1 MENFN
6 ASIFQSPP
14 RSRPASHPRKKKL
27 PQKGSAKRRSTIRKS
42 KTQRS
47 ARFEASHRLLH
58 QNFASIIHITL
69 NIHTT
74 NQPTKK
80 TSHPRKKQDESTRL
94 LSVTTNIY
102 YFFNYFSYQPTAT
115 SIIGCLTH
123 PQNSTSDHRESRPRL
138 IDSSECAN
146 NGNTHPPRFVCGA
159 SELLQN
165 IHSSFTQK
173 PPQQSRVRFRFSGTI
188 CY

>member
-1 MENFN
+1 M
-6 ASIFQSPP
+6 
-14 RSRPASHPRKKKL
+14 
-27 PQKGSAKRRSTIRKS
+27 RKS
-42 KTQRS
+42 KYAAQRS
-47 ARFEASHRLLH
+47 IRGITSTTSSKFCIDHPHHIKHTHH
-58 QNFASIIHITL
+58 QP
-69 NIHTT
+69 T
-74 NQPTKK
+74 NQK

-123 PQNSTSDHRESRPRL
+123 PQNSTSDHRESHPRL

-146 NGNTHPPRFVCGA
+146 NVNTHPPRFVCGA

>member
-1 MENFN
+1 M
-6 ASIFQSPP
+6 
-14 RSRPASHPRKKKL
+14 
-27 PQKGSAKRRSTIRKS
+27 RKS
-42 KTQRS
+42 KYAAQRS
-47 ARFEASHRLLH
+47 IRGITSTTSSKFCIDHPHHIKHTHH
-58 QNFASIIHITL
+58 QP
-69 NIHTT
+69 T
-74 NQPTKK
+74 NQKNITSPQETGRIDQASFRHHQHLLLLQLLLVPT
-80 TSHPRKKQDESTRL
+80 
-94 LSVTTNIY
+94 N
-102 YFFNYFSYQPTAT
+102 QPTAT

-123 PQNSTSDHRESRPRL
+123 PQNSTSDHRESHPRL

-165 IHSSFTQK
+165 IHSSFSQK